1 MTSNKKCST
10 KDFISK
16 SKSIFGDLYNY
27 SKVQYENNKVKVELI
42 CKNHGSFFV
51 RPDTHLTRKA
61 GCQNCAR
68 MKTGYLNMNKNW
80 LSDFKSVH
88 GDRYDYSKVNYKGNR
103 VKVEIVCKNHGS
115 FLMKPNAHI
124 SQKQGCP
131 KCSEKY
137 NDCETFIITSNIIFG
152 NLYDYSRVKY
162 INSHQKVEIMCK
174 KHGSFLICPKEHINQ
189 KQGCPKCGKI
199 SMSNKLRKD
208 IKILLNQFNN
218 LNGDLYDYSNV
229 NYVNNNQKI
238 DIICKKHGLFKQSPK
253 SHLRGDGCPKCKSS
267 KGERNI
273 MYFLEKNNID
283 YIYQKTYYDC
293 ISTIGNKL
301 KFDFYL
307 PDYNICVEYDGE
319 QHFKPIDYFGGVE
332 SFNRQR
338 ERDITK
344 NNYCL
349 ENNIKL
355 IRLSFKDYDKIENIL
370 NFEIGL

>member
-1 MTSNKKCST
+1 
-10 KDFISK
+10 
-16 SKSIFGDLYNY
+16 
-27 SKVQYENNKVKVELI
+27 
-42 CKNHGSFFV
+42 
-51 RPDTHLTRKA
+51 
-61 GCQNCAR
+61 
-68 MKTGYLNMNKNW
+68 
-80 LSDFKSVH
+80 
-88 GDRYDYSKVNYKGNR
+88 
-103 VKVEIVCKNHGS
+103 
-115 FLMKPNAHI
+115 
-124 SQKQGCP
+124 
-131 KCSEKY
+131 
-137 NDCETFIITSNIIFG
+137 
-152 NLYDYSRVKY
+152 
-162 INSHQKVEIMCK
+162 
-174 KHGSFLICPKEHINQ
+174 
-189 KQGCPKCGKI
+189 
-199 SMSNKLRKD
+199 
-208 IKILLNQFNN
+208 
-218 LNGDLYDYSNV
+218 
-229 NYVNNNQKI
+229 
-238 DIICKKHGLFKQSPK
+238 
-253 SHLRGDGCPKCKSS
+253 
-267 KGERNI
+267 